1 METAKINKTLV
12 CVRTYYVPMNIEF
25 RYKRRWWKKRG
36 LTEAIAVGSDVVTID
51 VPFGA
56 IVAMFKDK
64 LPRNEYQHILKEL

>member
-12 CVRTYYVPMNIEF
+12 CVRTYYVPMNTEF
-25 RYKRRWWKKRG
+25 RYNRRWWRKRG
-36 LTEAIAVGSDVVTID
+36 LTAAIAVGSDAVTTN

-64 LPRNEYQHILKEL
+64 LPQSEYQHIIKEL